1 MSNPRLLNCII
12 AGLIII
18 ILYSVVRY
26 KTVLRKPKKK
36 DVPLRKIE
44 SPETDELY
52 NFSTTPKTAQ

>member
-26 KTVLRKPKKK
+26 KTIIRKPNKKN
-36 DVPLRKIE
+36 VPLRKME
-44 SPETDELY
+44 RPEMEEFY
-52 NFSTTPKTAQ
+52 NFPINEKEI